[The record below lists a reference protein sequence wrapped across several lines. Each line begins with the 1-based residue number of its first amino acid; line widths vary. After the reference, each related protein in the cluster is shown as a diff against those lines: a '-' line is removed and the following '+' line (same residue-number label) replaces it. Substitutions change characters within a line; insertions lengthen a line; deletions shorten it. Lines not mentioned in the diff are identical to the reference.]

1 MKKLALLSFM
11 MFSLAGMAQK
21 ASPVVTKPATIQTET
36 TKGVDIKKVESN
48 LADMTSVLSLTEPQ
62 KEMFK
67 ELFTTKYRLLNEAA
81 GASDE
86 RKEIIYQ
93 TIARKLEASLPNDQY
108 EKLKANQQVFHNL
121 TH

>member
-21 ASPVVTKPATIQTET
+21 AAPIVTKLATSQTAT
-36 TKGVDIKKVESN
+36 SKGVDIKKVESN
-48 LADMTSVLSLTEPQ
+48 LAEMTSVLSLTEPQ